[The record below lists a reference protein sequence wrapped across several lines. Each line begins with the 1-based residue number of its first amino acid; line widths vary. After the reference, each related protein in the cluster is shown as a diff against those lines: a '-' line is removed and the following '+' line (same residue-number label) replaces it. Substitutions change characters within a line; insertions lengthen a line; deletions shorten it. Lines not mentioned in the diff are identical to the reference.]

1 MDCHRL
7 IRREQRNPE
16 TRASLF
22 NNLRSKTKVQRKYQ
36 RFMWLAGV
44 VLGALL
50 IAACSSGTE
59 SPNNTVAA
67 TVNGKKIMLQE
78 VERLITQ
85 QTQGK
90 QAQLS
95 PLELAQARLQV
106 LSSLIQREV
115 LFQRAE
121 QEKLLPSED
130 DISAAINQQKAQT
143 GMTDEE
149 FARQLKEQNLT
160 MEALREEAKKD
171 VAIKK
176 LQDKYAGKITIS
188 DREVEDYYNAN
199 KQQFVNARGV
209 ALAMIAVDP
218 ADNSAQGIKNDDAKN
233 DTDAK
238 VKVDQIYQQLKSG
251 ADFAT
256 VARAK
261 SEDQQSVAR
270 GGDIGF
276 ATEDELKQTGFP
288 SDLVAQ
294 FFGPL
299 QVGSFTPAVKF
310 SSPQYPGGRWYVFK
324 LQEKRLQT
332 ENLTLESQGVR
343 QQITVALTN
352 QRKEILNA
360 ALLEVALNDAKVVNT
375 LAANMLSNPG
385 NMGLRPASTDAS
397 KPASTPAPAA
407 SATAPPATKP
417 AATPATAA
425 SPAKK

>member
-1 MDCHRL
+1 M
-7 IRREQRNPE
+7 
-16 TRASLF
+16 
-22 NNLRSKTKVQRKYQ
+22 QRKFQ

-238 VKVDQIYQQLKSG
+238 VKIDQIYQQLKSG

-294 FFGPL
+294 FFGPM

-360 ALLEVALNDAKVVNT
+360 ALLEVALNDSKVVNV

-385 NMGLRPASTDAS
+385 NMGLRPAATDAA
-397 KPASTPAPAA
+397 KPAGTPAPAA
-407 SATAPPATKP
+407 SATAPAAKA

>member
-1 MDCHRL
+1 MLRK
-7 IRREQRNPE
+7 QK
-16 TRASLF
+16 SL
-22 NNLRSKTKVQRKYQ
+22 V
-36 RFMWLAGV
+36 WLGAV

-50 IAACSSGTE
+50 IAACGSGTE
-59 SPNNTVAA
+59 TPDNTVAA

-78 VERLITQ
+78 VERVIQQ
-85 QTQGK
+85 QTSGK
-90 QAQLS
+90 QADLS

-121 QEKLLPSED
+121 QEKLLPTD
-130 DISAAINQQKAQT
+130 DEITGSINKQKQDS

-171 VAIKK
+171 LAIQH
-176 LQDKYAGKITIS
+176 LQDKYSGKITIN

-209 ALAMIAVDP
+209 ELAMIAVDP
-218 ADNSAQGIKNDDAKN
+218 ADNSQQGITGDDAKN

-238 VKVDQIYQQLKSG
+238 LKIDGIYQQLKGG

-261 SEDQQSVAR
+261 SEDQSLAR

-288 SDLVAQ
+288 ADLVSQ
-294 FFGPL
+294 LFGPM
-299 QVGSFTPAVKF
+299 QVGSFTNPVKF
-310 SSPQYPGGRWYVFK
+310 ASPQFPGGRWYIFK
-324 LQEKRLQT
+324 IQEKRLQT

-343 QQITVALTN
+343 QQITVALTK
-352 QRKEILNA
+352 QRKDILSA
-360 ALLEVALNDAKVVNT
+360 ALVEVATREAKIVNN
-375 LAANMLSNPG
+375 LAANMLNNPG
-385 NMGLRPASTDAS
+385 NLGLRPASSEAAKSAS
-397 KPASTPAPAA
+397 SPAAAA
-407 SATAPPATKP
+407 SASP
-417 AATPATAA
+417 AAAKSSTSPAA

>member
-1 MDCHRL
+1 L
-7 IRREQRNPE
+7 IEREQRNPE
-16 TRASLF
+16 ARASFF
-22 NNLRSKTKVQRKYQ
+22 NTLRSKTKVQRKHQ
-36 RFMWLAGV
+36 RFMWLTAV
-44 VLGALL
+44 AFSALL
-50 IAACSSGTE
+50 IAACGSGTE
-59 SPNNTVAA
+59 GPVNTVAA

-130 DISAAINQQKAQT
+130 QITSAINEQKQQT

-149 FARQLKEQNLT
+149 FARQLKEQNVT

-171 VAIKK
+171 LAIKS
-176 LQDKYAGKITIS
+176 LQDKYAGKITVS

-218 ADNSAQGIKNDDAKN
+218 ADNTQQGIKNDDAKN

-238 VKVDQIYQQLKSG
+238 VKIDNIYQQLKSG

-276 ATEDELKQTGFP
+276 ATEDELKQNGFSP
-288 SDLVAQ
+288 DLVAQ
-294 FFGPL
+294 LFGPM
-299 QVGSFTPAVKF
+299 QAGSFTSPVKF
-310 SSPQYPGGRWYVFK
+310 SSPQYPAGRWYIFK

-332 ENLTLESQGVR
+332 ENLTLESPGVR

-360 ALLEVALNDAKVVNT
+360 ALLEVAQTEAKVVNT
-375 LAANMLSNPG
+375 LAGNMLNNPS
-385 NMGLRPASTDAS
+385 NMGLRPASTDAT
-397 KPASTPAPAA
+397 KPAGTPASAASPSSSPAAKAASSPAA
-407 SATAPPATKP
+407 ST
-417 AATPATAA
+417 A

>member
-1 MDCHRL
+1 M
-7 IRREQRNPE
+7 
-16 TRASLF
+16 
-22 NNLRSKTKVQRKYQ
+22 QRKYQ

-44 VLGALL
+44 VMGALL
-50 IAACSSGTE
+50 IAACGSGTE

-85 QTQGK
+85 QTAGK

-276 ATEDELKQTGFP
+276 ATEDELKQTGF
-288 SDLVAQ
+288 SADLISQ
-294 FFGPL
+294 FFGAM

-310 SSPQYPGGRWYVFK
+310 GSPQYPGGRWYIFK

-360 ALLEVALNDAKVVNT
+360 ALLEVALNDAKVVNV

-407 SATAPPATKP
+407 SATAPPATKA
-417 AATPATAA
+417 AATPAPAA

>member
-1 MDCHRL
+1 MLRK
-7 IRREQRNPE
+7 QK
-16 TRASLF
+16 SL
-22 NNLRSKTKVQRKYQ
+22 V
-36 RFMWLAGV
+36 WLGAV

-50 IAACSSGTE
+50 FAACGSGTE
-59 SPNNTVAA
+59 TPDNTVAA

-78 VERLITQ
+78 VERVIQQ
-85 QTQGK
+85 QTSGK
-90 QAQLS
+90 QADLS

-121 QEKLLPSED
+121 QEKLLPTD
-130 DISAAINQQKAQT
+130 DEITGSINKQKQDS

-171 VAIKK
+171 LAIQH
-176 LQDKYAGKITIS
+176 LQDKYSGKITIN

-218 ADNSAQGIKNDDAKN
+218 ADNSQQGITGDDAKN

-238 VKVDQIYQQLKSG
+238 LKIDGIYQQLKGG

-261 SEDQQSVAR
+261 SEDQSLAR

-288 SDLVAQ
+288 ADLVSQ
-294 FFGPL
+294 LFGPM
-299 QVGSFTPAVKF
+299 QVGSFTNPVKF
-310 SSPQYPGGRWYVFK
+310 ASPQFPGGRWYIFK
-324 LQEKRLQT
+324 IQEKRLQT

-343 QQITVALTN
+343 QQITVALTK
-352 QRKEILNA
+352 QRKDILSA
-360 ALLEVALNDAKVVNT
+360 ALVEVATREAKIVNN
-375 LAANMLSNPG
+375 LAANMLNNPG
-385 NMGLRPASTDAS
+385 NLGLRPASSEAAKSAS
-397 KPASTPAPAA
+397 SPAAAA
-407 SATAPPATKP
+407 SASP
-417 AATPATAA
+417 AAAKSSTSPAA

>member
-1 MDCHRL
+1 M
-7 IRREQRNPE
+7 
-16 TRASLF
+16 
-22 NNLRSKTKVQRKYQ
+22 LRKRKSPL
-36 RFMWLAGV
+36 WLAGV
-44 VLGALL
+44 LIGASLV
-50 IAACSSGTE
+50 AGCSSGTE
-59 SPNNTVAA
+59 SADNTVAA

-78 VERLITQ
+78 VERVIQQ
-85 QTQGK
+85 QTGGK
-90 QAQLS
+90 QATLS
-95 PLELAQARLQV
+95 PLELASARLQV

-121 QEKLLPSED
+121 QEKLLPTED
-130 DISAAINQQKAQT
+130 DITGAINKQKQESGA
-143 GMTDEE
+143 TDEE
-149 FARQLKEQNLT
+149 FARRLKEQNLS

-171 VAIKK
+171 LSIQN
-176 LQDKYAGKITIS
+176 LQNKYAGKITIS

-218 ADNSAQGIKNDDAKN
+218 LDNSKQGITNDDAKN

-238 VKVDQIYQQLKSG
+238 VKIDNIYQQLKGG

-261 SEDQQSVAR
+261 SEDQSLAR

-276 ATEDELKQTGFP
+276 ATEDELKQNSFP
-288 SDLVAQ
+288 AEVVSQ
-294 FFGPL
+294 FFGPTM
-299 QVGSFTPAVKF
+299 QVGSFISPVKF
-310 SSPQYPGGRWYVFK
+310 SSPQYPGGRWYIFK
-324 LQEKRLQT
+324 LQDKRLQT

-360 ALLEVALNDAKVVNT
+360 ALVEVAMRTAKIENN
-375 LAANMLSNPG
+375 LAANMINNPG
-385 NMGLRPASTDAS
+385 NLGLRPASSEAA
-397 KPASTPAPAA
+397 KPASTPAAASTTSSPAA
-407 SATAPPATKP
+407 
-417 AATPATAA
+417 AAKSTSSPVT